1 MTIDEMKKELEK
13 KGIDYS
19 NAKRREDYLKL
30 LNQDES
36 TGILGKVQAAKIVEV
51 EQTVTKKG
59 TDTSYL
65 AGRDYGE
72 LTAGERLLI
81 REKSPEYENI
91 EKGIKV
97 QVTNRLTTKWR
108 IVKLHDK
115 SFSKMIKGEI
125 YFVSQDDYKAL
136 KDVKVK
142 VKTEATKNK
151 CCGQAI
157 YEEIAL
163 LEVLNG

>member
-1 MTIDEMKKELEK
+1 MTIDEMKKELDK

-19 NAKRREDYLKL
+19 NAKRREDFLKL
-30 LNQDES
+30 LNQEEAS
-36 TGILGKVQAAKIVEV
+36 GILGKVQAAKVAEV

-81 REKSPEYENI
+81 REKSPEYENV

-97 QVTNRLTTKWR
+97 QVTDRLTTKWR

-115 SFSKMIKGEI
+115 SFSKMIKGEV
-125 YFVSQDDYKAL
+125 YSLSQEDYKVL
-136 KDVKVK
+136 KNVKVK

-151 CCGQAI
+151 CCGQAV
-157 YEEIAL
+157 YEEVAL
-163 LEVLNG
+163 LEVFNG